1 MAVSW
6 RRFPLAAL
14 ALLACLSSRAAHA
27 QTPYLVKDINPGS
40 ENGAPYPLYDAGG
53 TLLFA
58 ANDATV
64 LPPQDLLDGYTGQ
77 SHAERGFR
85 FLKAPQ
91 F

>member
-1 MAVSW
+1 MRQALVDQHSCCI
-6 RRFPLAAL
+6 LATHEL
-14 ALLACLSSRAAHA
+14 
-27 QTPYLVKDINPGS
+27 
-40 ENGAPYPLYDAGG
+40 
-53 TLLFA
+53 
-58 ANDATV
+58 DATV